1 MEFAQCRKDDYY
13 NADFL
18 IGNDREFVRGY
29 DWLTE
34 MVVDNFF
41 NNLEMLDSDLMEKVL
56 DEKVPDS
63 LQEEYEMV
71 NTFKLDAEMP
81 DSEIRKVETYGDY
94 IRFKLLEHIE
104 SERDQLITSMIDGMD
119 EDIFNAIRNRV
130 LKDNAQKPENERK
143 EYFDTRKYRWTGKK
157 VCDAP
162 VEEE

>member
-1 MEFAQCRKDDYY
+1 MEFAQCRNDDYY

-18 IGNDREFVRGY
+18 DGNDRTFIRGY

-41 NNLEMLDSDLMEKVL
+41 NNLELLDSDLMEKVL
-56 DEKVPDS
+56 SEKVPES
-63 LQEEYEMV
+63 LQGEYEQV
-71 NTFKLDAEMP
+71 ATFKLNDEML
-81 DSEIRKVETYGDY
+81 DIEIRKVETYGDY
-94 IRFKLLEHIE
+94 IRFKLLEYIE
-104 SERDQLITSMIDGMD
+104 SERDQLITSMIEGMD

-130 LKDNAQKPENERK
+130 LKDNEQKPESERK